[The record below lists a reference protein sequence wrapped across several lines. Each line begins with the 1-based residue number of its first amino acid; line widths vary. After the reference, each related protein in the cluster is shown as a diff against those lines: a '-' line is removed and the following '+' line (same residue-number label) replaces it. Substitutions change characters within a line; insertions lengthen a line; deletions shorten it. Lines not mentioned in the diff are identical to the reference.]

1 MKKIFLF
8 FCICISIICTSCT
21 SNVTTKSSNTKNL
34 EKKLKF
40 INYASGYSFGNTKNA
55 KIVIV
60 EYSSYECIDCRNLH
74 KNIGSLLKKYIKD
87 GRLLFIYKP
96 INHPKF
102 KNDEKINM
110 YFAPRSLDD
119 IQNVFNK
126 FNDYSKKP
134 YSTVKSVLNLRST
147 PVANYDS
154 MNKAIN
160 HELTLGKITGTPTM
174 YINGKKYEKVFTK
187 KEFQKILNPLLN

>member
-1 MKKIFLF
+1 MKKILLL

-40 INYASGYSFGNTKNA
+40 INYTSGYSFGNTKNA

-74 KNIGSLLKKYIKD
+74 KNIGSLLNKYIKD
-87 GRLLFIYKP
+87 GSLLFIYKP
-96 INHPKF
+96 VNHPKF
-102 KNDEKINM
+102 QNDEKINM
-110 YFAPRSLDD
+110 YFAPKSLDD

-134 YSTVKSVLNLRST
+134 YSTVKSVLNLRET

-154 MNKAIN
+154 MNKEIS
-160 HELTLGKITGTPTM
+160 HELTLGKITCTPTM

-187 KEFQKILNPLLN
+187 KEFEKILNPLLN